1 MFKYAVL
8 LDGDF
13 TTRVGNAGS
22 IGKFMLTDDF
32 VRNGFFFGFPFIA
45 LGIYLAEKHQEENDL
60 GLRASIAGLVCS
72 LIFGLVEVRL
82 TYVVSGFVYAATG
95 NQLKV
100 FLFPTTYFLIS
111 MLIRISGMTQAKDT
125 TKIRKM
131 AGIIYFVHGGVRV
144 FVEALLRYLN
154 TGSYI
159 FNLLS
164 GGLTAGISIIVAWM
178 MIKMSQ
184 KHKVLKKL
192 Y

>member
-13 TTRVGNAGS
+13 ATKVGNAGA

-60 GLRASIAGLVCS
+60 ELRASTAGLVYS
-72 LIFGLVEVRL
+72 PIFGLVEVRL
-82 TYVVSGFVYAATG
+82 TYVASGFVYAATG

-100 FLFPTTYFLIS
+100 FLFPATYFLIS
-111 MLIRISGMTQAKDT
+111 LLIRISGMTQAKDT
-125 TKIRKM
+125 TIIRKM
-131 AGIIYFVHGGVRV
+131 AGIIYFVHWEVRV
-144 FVEALLRYLN
+144 FVEALLRYFN
-154 TGSYI
+154 TSSYI

-164 GGLTAGISIIVAWM
+164 GGLTAGLAILIAWM
-178 MIKMSQ
+178 MIRTSQ
-184 KHKVLKKL
+184 KYKGLRKL